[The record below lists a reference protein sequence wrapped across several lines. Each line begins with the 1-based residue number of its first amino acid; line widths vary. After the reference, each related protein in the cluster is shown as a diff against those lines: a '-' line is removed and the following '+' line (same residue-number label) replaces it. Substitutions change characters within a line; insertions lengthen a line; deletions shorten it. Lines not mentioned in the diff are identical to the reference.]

1 MRTNPR
7 VVGRVEGENP
17 RLGAPRGPKSAGS
30 AAAWLLPTAAAIIWA
45 SAATIWASAIPN
57 PFTPFIKQ
65 VDGEEHRE

>member
-7 VVGRVEGENP
+7 GVGRVEGENP

-30 AAAWLLPTAAAIIWA
+30 AAAWLLPTAATTFWA
-45 SAATIWASAIPN
+45 STIPN